1 MPAPFKQR
9 VKCVPWKQEQ
19 EHVCTLQAEGEVCAI
34 KAGAGA
40 RLHPSSRG

>member
-1 MPAPFKQR
+1 MSAPFKQR

-19 EHVCTLQAEGEVCAI
+19 EHACTLQAEGEVCAME
-34 KAGAGA
+34 AGAGA